1 MKKFSRIIAVALA
14 LMLCLNIAPAAFA
27 APAAEATIDE
37 SKTGSLTIY
46 KYDTTNAAKDG
57 AWDSSSY
64 VSTGVF
70 DQNVNDTLGGAI
82 RAGDTDS
89 SSILGNGETSYG
101 YAIKGVEFSYLR
113 VADIVQYT
121 NSANSGNDTNH
132 VEVLYGFHKSIAGEL
147 LSAIGLEGGKDRF
160 QEAETMNYKVVDT
173 EDGTETVLVKD
184 YWYYQSDVLIA
195 AFRAA
200 LEADA
205 TQVKNA
211 LEMFVKFNGGTAM
224 PLTDSYGKTSTDSLP
239 LGLYLLV
246 ETKVPETVIN
256 TTAPF
261 FLSLPMTSVDG
272 TNATD
277 GGTRWIYDVTVY
289 PKNECGIPTL
299 EKTLRENAA
308 DTGKNNGKTDDITDG
323 FAHTGTASAG
333 DVIDYQI
340 ISTLPGITSESTYLT
355 TYSFVDTLSAGL
367 SYNKNDIVLEFF
379 TDKACT
385 QSVARWTEADGKFMV
400 NYNTTDAGE
409 SVMTIE
415 MTKEGLKEINT
426 ADTVYT
432 EAGMVNSGYSDCTLR
447 ITYQATVDS
456 DNSAVFGDAGNCNEV
471 VMTWKRTSTDYYDTL
486 VDDAHAYTYGIELT
500 KLFSDGKG
508 DFSKVEFLIYN
519 ETDGYYVKAQ
529 LNAQEGVYYM
539 VDHVADEA
547 DATHFIPV
555 ESAGNPGQIIIKGL
569 EDDVYTVTEVR
580 TDNGYVLLRDTIEVV
595 FTPTE
600 TTELCDIYAS
610 DILGLIQNDPRYA
623 EIIND
628 TGDLKNMPQVHLEH
642 HLLTVAAT
650 VDGNPVNMLS
660 DNGSDNAEAPLKV
673 VNTRGFDLPETGDNG
688 TWIFGAAGVMLIA
701 GALVVM
707 MIAMKKKEKTSCK

>member
-46 KYDTTNAAKDG
+46 KYDTTNATKDG

-70 DQNVNDTLGGAI
+70 DQNVNDTLGGAV

-211 LEMFVKFNGGTAM
+211 LEKFVKFNGGTAM
-224 PLTDSYGKTSTDSLP
+224 PLTDSYGKTSTDNLP

-355 TYSFVDTLSAGL
+355 NYSFVDTLSAGL

-385 QSVARWTEADGKFMV
+385 QSVARWTEADGKFTV

-486 VDDAHAYTYGIELT
+486 VDDAHVYTYGIELT

-555 ESAGNPGQIIIKGL
+555 ESAGNPGKIIIKGL

-623 EIIND
+623 EIINN

-642 HLLTVAAT
+642 HLLTVSAT